1 MDEHRKEANGSVVV
15 VKNNCGEILILLN
28 NRDPQ
33 KLELPGG
40 GIELGELPAQGAV
53 REVHQE
59 TGIVISPHDLLLV
72 GNFVFRERYGIVHL
86 FEYQYQY
93 ASTRVLPEHTSHE
106 VAEKRWM
113 SIPEILVLSRSDTY
127 PAQQA
132 LIAHYAQWARN
143 GRNKVVTDYL
153 SAPFNTLE
161 ENSLP
166 ARK

>member
-1 MDEHRKEANGSVVV
+1 MDEHRNEVNGSVVV
-15 VKNNCGEILILLN
+15 IKNNCGEILILLN
-28 NRDPQ
+28 NRNPQ

-40 GIELGELPAQGAV
+40 GIELGELPVHGAV

-59 TGIVISPHDLLLV
+59 TGIVISPHDLLWV

-86 FEYQYQY
+86 FEYQY
-93 ASTRVLPEHTSHE
+93 AFTRILPEHTSNE
-106 VAEKRWM
+106 VAEKNWM

-143 GRNKVVTDYL
+143 GRNGVVTDYL
-153 SAPFNTLE
+153 SAPFKTLE

>member
-1 MDEHRKEANGSVVV
+1 MDEYDKEVNGSVVV
-15 VKNNCGEILILLN
+15 VRNNCGEILILLN

-40 GIELGELPAQGAV
+40 GIKRGELPVHGAV
-53 REVHQE
+53 REVRQE
-59 TGIVISPHDLLLV
+59 TGLVISPHDLLWV

-86 FEYQYQY
+86 SEYQC
-93 ASTRVLPEHTSHE
+93 AFTRILPEHTSHE

-132 LIAHYAQWARN
+132 LIAHYAQWVRN
-143 GRNKVVTDYL
+143 GRNEVVSDYL
-153 SAPFNTLE
+153 SEPFKTLE